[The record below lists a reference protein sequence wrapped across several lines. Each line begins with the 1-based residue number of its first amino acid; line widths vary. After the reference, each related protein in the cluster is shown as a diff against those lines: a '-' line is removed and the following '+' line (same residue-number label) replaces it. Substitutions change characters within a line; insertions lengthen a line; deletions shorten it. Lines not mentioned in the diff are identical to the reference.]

1 MDPLDLDDV
10 DQFLAGLGVPPPEE
24 KGHLRQS
31 SPEPPRQ
38 SEEGVGI
45 FGRGSTGSSGGESEE
60 IINRLMQELTL
71 RDQKIQVL
79 ASENEELRMELQARS
94 PVSSSVKSDNG
105 CFSKMKINEK
115 LSSLGFG
122 SSLQSVEA
130 MFSEVFDE
138 KLPAAL
144 ETAMIDPL
152 LALGLGNLDTDKLFS
167 GDLANVGAGV
177 WGGGNLLLSDKQREE
192 EANRQEDERL
202 ARVRRLALE
211 NEADEDHFLN
221 TRNSDESEEQR
232 LFRDS
237 VDCPPTETSTPK
249 KSVSAESSE
258 MTYQVFTHR
267 LMKSE
272 CEVLVGVIRRFLS
285 SILGPNGDGSP
296 PPTNALLDYTWY
308 GTASLPTRFHD
319 FLEAMKEHFLA
330 HPSWRN
336 ESEERIECVMDCLE
350 RYVMTRIAELSFQLS
365 SEPKEDEELTK
376 RMQLLSKFLRPEA
389 LDIRPDLHN
398 ELIWALAREE
408 LRKINSYKTPGE
420 KIACVINCSAVI
432 FRSLSLSSQRSGEG
446 DASSPSGSADDYL
459 PVFIWVV
466 LKSNVP
472 KLCSNCN
479 YISLFHSRRRLQG
492 KNGYVFVALQ
502 SAIDFIRNV
511 DATMVS
517 GYSEGEFDRLLRES
531 ERWANGGI

>member
-10 DQFLAGLGVPPPEE
+10 DQFLLGLGVPPPEE
-24 KGHLRQS
+24 KGRVILA
-31 SPEPPRQ
+31 SPDRQ
-38 SEEGVGI
+38 SEEGVGL
-45 FGRGSTGSSGGESEE
+45 FGRGSSGSIGGEPDE
-60 IINRLMQELTL
+60 IISRLMQELTV
-71 RDQKIQVL
+71 RDQKIQLL
-79 ASENEELRMELQARS
+79 ANENEELRMELQARS
-94 PVSSSVKSDNG
+94 PSTKSDNG
-105 CFSKMKINEK
+105 CFSSSKMKINEK

-122 SSLQSVEA
+122 SSLQSVES

-152 LALGLGNLDTDKLFS
+152 LVLGLGNLDTADRLFS
-167 GDLANVGAGV
+167 GDLSNVGTGV
-177 WGGGNLLLSDKQREE
+177 WGGGNLLMSDKQREE
-192 EANRQEDERL
+192 EAKRIDDERL
-202 ARVRRLALE
+202 VRTRRLALE

-221 TRNSDESEEQR
+221 SRNSDESEEQR
-232 LFRDS
+232 LFRGS
-237 VDCPPTETSTPK
+237 VDSPTPK
-249 KSVSAESSE
+249 ENGAAESSE

-296 PPTNALLDYTWY
+296 PPSNSKLDYTWY

-319 FLEAMKEHFLA
+319 FLDAMKEHFLA

-350 RYVMTRIAELSFQLS
+350 RYVMSRIAELSFQMS

-408 LRKINSYKTPGE
+408 LRKINSFKTPGE
-420 KIACVINCSAVI
+420 KIHCVINCSSVI
-432 FRSLSLSSQRSGEG
+432 FRSLSLASQRSGEG

-479 YISLFHSRRRLQG
+479 YISQFHSRRRLQG
-492 KNGYVFVALQ
+492 KSGYVFVALQ

-517 GYSEGEFDRLLRES
+517 GYAPGEFERLLRES